1 VKPLRDI
8 VLPVLYFVEA
18 VFWVAIVALGGGP
31 LLLLAALSCGVSGVL
46 LFMAPS
52 NWLARPVAGAAALFV
67 LALAL
72 YQAYEA
78 STLIGSNLNTLGV
91 ESAATFGFFAVLG
104 LYLELVT
111 LSAGHSIDLS
121 KKD

>member
-8 VLPVLYFVEA
+8 VLPVLFFLEA

-31 LLLLAALSCGVSGVL
+31 LLLLVALGCGASGIL
-46 LFMAPS
+46 LVMAPS
-52 NWLARPVAGAAALFV
+52 NWLARPVAGATALFI

-72 YQAYEA
+72 YQVYEA

-91 ESAATFGFFAVLG
+91 ESAATFGFFAIVG
-104 LYLELVT
+104 VYLELVT
-111 LSAGHSIDLS
+111 LSTGHSVDLS
-121 KKD
+121 KND